1 MLVLPALTLNYLG
14 QGALILRSPAAV
26 ANPFFLLIPG
36 WAQLAMVLL
45 ATVATVIASQAVISG
60 AFSVSQ
66 QALQL
71 GVLPQL
77 TIRHTS
83 EHGVGQVYAPAV
95 NWGLYAAVVALVLG
109 FGSSA
114 GLASAYGIAVTGT
127 FIINTV
133 LFLAVV
139 RVIWRKPTWLVA
151 AGGVLFLSVEVTF
164 FAANLTKVV
173 HGGWLPLVVA
183 AAIFLLLMT
192 WQRGRVIV
200 TRNRTEK
207 EGSLAEFAEQLH
219 EMKPPVLR
227 VPGTAVFLNAST
239 TTTPLALRANVEYNH
254 TLHQAV
260 VIVSVQFDKV
270 PHVPDDQ
277 RLIINDPGYRVDGMA
292 HITAHFGYQ
301 VQPDVPQLLR
311 LPAAQN
317 LDAELDVEGASYFL
331 SRMTIVRTADP
342 GMPGWQKRLFLTLA
356 HNAAN
361 PAEYFGLPIERSIS
375 MGGQVSV

>member
-1 MLVLPALTLNYLG
+1 
-14 QGALILRSPAAV
+14 
-26 ANPFFLLIPG
+26 
-36 WAQLAMVLL
+36 
-45 ATVATVIASQAVISG
+45 
-60 AFSVSQ
+60 
-66 QALQL
+66 
-71 GVLPQL
+71 
-77 TIRHTS
+77 
-83 EHGVGQVYAPAV
+83 
-95 NWGLYAAVVALVLG
+95 
-109 FGSSA
+109 
-114 GLASAYGIAVTGT
+114 
-127 FIINTV
+127 
-133 LFLAVV
+133 VV
-139 RVIWRKPTWLVA
+139 RVIWRKPTWLA
-151 AGGVLFLSVEVTF
+151 AAAGVLFLSVEVTF

-207 EGSLAEFAEQLH
+207 EGSLADFAEQLTTM
-219 EMKPPVLR
+219 EPPVQR
-227 VPGTAVFLNAST
+227 VPGTAVFLNASA

-254 TLHQAV
+254 ILHQAV

-277 RLIINDPGYRVDGMA
+277 RLVINDPGYRLDGMA

-301 VQPDVPQLLR
+301 DQPDVPQLLR
-311 LPAAQN
+311 LPAANN
-317 LDAELDVEGASYFL
+317 LNAELDVEGASYFL

-342 GMPGWQKRLFLTLA
+342 GMPGWQKRLFLILA

-375 MGGQVSV
+375 MGGQVIRARGGSGLRPGGQLGALRRAGAGVRVLDRVGVRLRQRACWLTLNAPEITAWEAMTVATVASSTIASCAQPGISRKNGLATAAGERRISAP